1 MNLRHILLI
10 LRREYTQRIKS
21 PGFIIGTIIGVVSIA
36 ALSLLPTLFAVLD
49 RQGTLNVAIVD
60 PNGLIYRYLPE
71 RVGTPTPAQS
81 SATSPDAGKL
91 SSGVNFSLADTTDQN
106 ELTDR
111 VQTDDI
117 HAYIVVT
124 GTRASNVGFIYHG
137 KDRPSAVASA
147 KLLAL
152 LSGAASQARLAESGI
167 TSEQAEALFAQP
179 AFEIEP
185 LVGGKI
191 RDEEVYAESA
201 ALAYVLLIFLYGT
214 MLMYGLQVAMG
225 VVEEKS
231 SRVMEILITAVRPI
245 ELMIGKVLGVG
256 LVGLTQYAVWVGT
269 GLVLLMIGSSGGSG
283 GASVPGQGLDI
294 AIVPSGTLVFF
305 LVFFVL
311 GYLLYASI
319 YAALGSLVNRSE
331 DVNSITTPVTII
343 MIGTYLLSIYGLSSP
358 DSDIVRWLS
367 FVPFLTPMLMFIRV
381 ALSDPTWW
389 ELLLSVALLA
399 VSSLFFAWVA
409 AKIYRVGVL
418 LYGKRPSFREIGR
431 LLRSS

>member
-10 LRREYTQRIKS
+10 LKREYTQRIRS

-49 RQGTLNVAIVD
+49 SQGTINVAIVD

-71 RVGTPTPAQS
+71 EGSTPTPVAG
-81 SATSPDAGKL
+81 SATSPPAEQL
-91 SSGVNFSLADTTDQN
+91 SSGVSFSLADTIDPN
-106 ELTDR
+106 ELTSR
-111 VQTDDI
+111 VQRDDI
-117 HAYIVVT
+117 DAYIVVE
-124 GTRASNVGFIYHG
+124 GTRASNVSFTYHG
-137 KDRPSAVASA
+137 KDRPSALASA

-152 LSGAASQARLAESGI
+152 LSGAASQARFAESGI
-167 TSEQAEALFAQP
+167 TAEQAQALFAEP

-191 RDEEVYAESA
+191 RDEEVYTESA

-256 LVGLTQYAVWVGT
+256 LVGLTQYGVWVGM
-269 GLVLLMIGSSGGSG
+269 GLVLILIGSSG

-331 DVNSITTPVTII
+331 DVSSITTPVTII

-358 DSDIVRWLS
+358 DSDLVRWLS

-381 ALSDPTWW
+381 ALSDPAWW
-389 ELLLSVALLA
+389 ELLISVVLLA
-399 VSSLFFAWVA
+399 LSSLFFAWVA

-418 LYGKRPSFREIGR
+418 LYGKRPSFREVGR